1 MNRLFFGKKVTF
13 SHFSAPFSDLK
24 AVGLY
29 GSSFSRLFFREA
41 EIQGNEP
48 SLFFSKGHFLTPK
61 RPQNG
66 KVGDF
71 LKSDPQIV
79 FTIVIFQFKSYYNF
93 DVPFLKKWPPDF
105 MQ

>member
-1 MNRLFFGKKVTF
+1 MNGPFFGKKVTF
-13 SHFSAPFSDLK
+13 SHLSAPFSELK

-29 GSSFSRLFFREA
+29 GSSFSRLFLEGLKSREM
-41 EIQGNEP
+41 NRP
-48 SLFFSKGHFLTPK
+48 FFSKGHFLTPK

-79 FTIVIFQFKSYYNF
+79 FTIVIFQFKSYYNLEVTF
-93 DVPFLKKWPPDF
+93 CNVRHRS
-105 MQ
+105 